1 MKTKKIILTF
11 AIAGMLFN
19 CSSSSDD
26 TIDATPDS
34 DPDPD
39 PTTVTYNNTISSIM
53 SNNCLSCHGNPTANG
68 APVSYTTYTQ
78 VKNDINMII
87 NRINSSA
94 SPMPPTGLMSQNNR
108 DLFQQ
113 WLDQGLLEN

>member
-1 MKTKKIILTF
+1 MKMKKIILTF

-34 DPDPD
+34 G
-39 PTTVTYNNTISSIM
+39 PTTITYNNTISSII

-68 APVSYTTYTQ
+68 APVSYVTYTQ
-78 VKNDINMII
+78 VTNDINMIKLYSMI
-87 NRINSSA
+87 
-94 SPMPPTGLMSQNNR
+94 
-108 DLFQQ
+108 
-113 WLDQGLLEN
+113 